1 MPLFPEAMPLLPE
14 EMPLYANELTPEEP
28 SNEENSE
35 PEQSDRTIYYQGN
48 EFMFIE
54 EWTKLIGDINDITS
68 L

>member
-1 MPLFPEAMPLLPE
+1 MPLLPE

-28 SNEENSE
+28 LNEENSE
-35 PEQSDRTIYYQGN
+35 LEQSDRTIYYQGN

-54 EWTKLIGDINDITS
+54 EWTKSIGDMNDITS